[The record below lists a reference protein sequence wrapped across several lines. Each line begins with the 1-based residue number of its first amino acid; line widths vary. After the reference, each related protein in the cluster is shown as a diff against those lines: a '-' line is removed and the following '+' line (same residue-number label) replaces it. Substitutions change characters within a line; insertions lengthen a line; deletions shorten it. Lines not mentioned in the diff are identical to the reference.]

1 MSALATAVGRS
12 HRSILR
18 RIPISVDASDRKH
31 NGCLIPMPWAVT
43 MEVGDRGNA
52 ITMAIDYSELAAA
65 YAQYRR
71 VHPKVLR
78 SLLAAASTE
87 SRILEVGCGTGNY
100 LIAICETVGCRC
112 SGCDPSQEMLSQ
124 ARAQNG
130 QVQLTRGSA
139 EALEYP
145 SGSFDLVFS
154 VDVIHHV
161 HDRPRFFQEAVRVLR
176 PGGKVCTVTDSER
189 VIRNRQPLT
198 VYFPET
204 VAVDLARYPTL
215 AELRAAMSDAGFVQ
229 FEENMVEFVGEL
241 SDIGPFATRRTH
253 AYV

>member
-1 MSALATAVGRS
+1 
-12 HRSILR
+12 
-18 RIPISVDASDRKH
+18 
-31 NGCLIPMPWAVT
+31 
-43 MEVGDRGNA
+43 
-52 ITMAIDYSELAAA
+52 MAIDYSELAAA

-71 VHPKVLR
+71 VHPEVLR
-78 SLLAAASTE
+78 SLLAAVSTE

-100 LIAICETVGCRC
+100 LVTIHETVGCRC
-112 SGCDPSQEMLSQ
+112 WGSDPSLEMLAR

-139 EALEYP
+139 EALEFP

-161 HDRPRFFQEAVRVLR
+161 RDRPRFFQEAVRVLR
-176 PGGKVCTVTDSER
+176 PGGKVCTVTDSEW

-204 VAVDLARYPTL
+204 VAVDLARYSTL

-229 FEENMVEFVGEL
+229 LEEQIVEFVGEL
-241 SDIGPFATRRTH
+241 SDIAPFRNKAYSCLRLISEKAFQRGLAQMEDDVRAGPIAWMPRYCLVWGMRPTARD
-253 AYV
+253 